1 MPRQSLRWRR
11 REIERFSGLGLRS
24 RRSQAS
30 AATTSIVERGIIG
43 RRAWLSG
50 LSAVA
55 FTLVPRRGMA
65 AHPGTS
71 RQVDGLVIYFVVVPS
86 AFVLGHPAEH
96 TGRGLHDAAPEG
108 RYVHHLLVAL
118 FDSAKGTRVTDA
130 SVTAVI
136 QGGRQTSPSRTKFEL
151 MTIGDTQIYGGFA
164 RLPPR
169 DRYSIEVE
177 VVRPGAGT
185 IRTVFSHQHL
195 QP

>member
-1 MPRQSLRWRR
+1 MPRQSLGWRR
-11 REIERFSGLGLRS
+11 REIEASVGLNLESHRS
-24 RRSQAS
+24 PAS
-30 AATTSIVERGIIG
+30 AATTSIVQRGSIG
-43 RRAWLSG
+43 RRAWLSA

-96 TGRGLHDAAPEG
+96 TGRGLHDNAPEG

-130 SVTAVI
+130 SVTAVV
-136 QGGRQTSPSRTKFEL
+136 QGGRQTSPSRTKLEL
-151 MTIGDTQIYGGFA
+151 MTIGNTQIYGGFA
-164 RLPPR
+164 TLPPR

-177 VVRPGAGT
+177 VVRPSDNPVRA
-185 IRTVFSHQHL
+185 VFSHQHL